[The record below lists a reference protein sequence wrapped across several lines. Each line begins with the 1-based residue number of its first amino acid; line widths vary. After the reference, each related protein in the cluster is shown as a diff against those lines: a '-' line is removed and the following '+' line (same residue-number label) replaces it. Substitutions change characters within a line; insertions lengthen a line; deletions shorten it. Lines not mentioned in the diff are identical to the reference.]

1 MIQRGLSRKD
11 GYLQHYYWCFCCSH
25 CFQPDFSPAPSP
37 RGIRELY
44 STDWNLAQATA
55 RELIT
60 FSEPVFQSIK
70 WDDGPHSESC
80 CEMKCR
86 DAQHRFRGLGAVLD
100 TFYPFAH
107 WILMSLPHSW
117 ETFREVTAC
126 AQGHTASEQQS
137 SYPNLEQV

>member
-1 MIQRGLSRKD
+1 MVIFSITTDVSVVVIAFSLTSP
-11 GYLQHYYWCFCCSH
+11 
-25 CFQPDFSPAPSP
+25 QPHHPEAYGNF
-37 RGIRELY
+37 
-44 STDWNLAQATA
+44 TDWNLAQATA

-107 WILMSLPHSW
+107 
-117 ETFREVTAC
+117 
-126 AQGHTASEQQS
+126 
-137 SYPNLEQV
+137 